1 MKSKLLILFLGLM
14 AIMNNAQ
21 MVIGSA
27 NVSQSAILKLDSNNK
42 ALRVPSLSVT
52 DNADAAS
59 PIASPATGVMFYNTN
74 SNTASDIIKGITY
87 WGSDNKYHHQA
98 NAASTDD
105 IIAAANIPLLI
116 FSAAVGQK
124 ATVPI
129 GSAGGGAFTTLTLT
143 PSEILFDK
151 YAGWNS
157 STSQY
162 KIPSTGIYMLEFISE
177 MSNTGNNGGTTT
189 HNILKGT
196 TSLISAFGRDNLIN
210 NRMYT
215 TIISTQNLILNDLM
229 TFKYIYTANN
239 YRIESGTINI
249 YKYQ

>member
-21 MVIGSA
+21 MVIGSS

-42 ALRVPSLSVT
+42 ALRVPNLSVT

-74 SNTASDIIKGITY
+74 SNTANDIIKGITY
-87 WGSDNKYHHQA
+87 WGSDSKYHHQA
-98 NAASTDD
+98 NATSTDD
-105 IIAAANIPLLI
+105 IIATENIPLLI

-124 ATVPI
+124 ATIPI
-129 GSAGGGAFTTLTLT
+129 GSAGGGSSTTLTLT
-143 PSEILFDK
+143 PSEIIFDK
-151 YAGWNS
+151 YVGWNS

-162 KIPSTGIYMLEFISE
+162 KVPSTGIYMLEFITE
-177 MSNTGNNGGTTT
+177 MSNIGNNGGTT
-189 HNILKGT
+189 IQEIFKGSS
-196 TSLISAFGRDNLIN
+196 SLVSAFGRDNVIN

-215 TIISTQNLILNDLM
+215 TVISTQNMTLSDLM
-229 TFKYIYTANN
+229 TFKYLYTANN